1 MSIVQLNDLCDDL
14 IEKIPVMG
22 NDENS
27 TAVVQ
32 EICLQ
37 PCDRGHVQMVRRLIE
52 KNDIRVC
59 EKKLAQGNSC
69 LLAAG
74 KCGNLLGELL
84 LRKTKSL

>member
-37 PCDRGHVQMVRRLIE
+37 PCDGGHIQMVRRLIE
-52 KNDIRVC
+52 ENDVRIC
-59 EKKLAQGNSC
+59 EKKFTQRNSC
-69 LLAAG
+69 LLSAG
-74 KCGNLLGELL
+74 QCGDLFGKLF
-84 LRKTKSL
+84 LRKSESL

>member
-32 EICLQ
+32 EISLQ
-37 PCDRGHVQMVRRLIE
+37 PCDGGHVQMVRRLIE

-69 LLAAG
+69 LLSAG
-74 KCGNLLGELL
+74 ECGDLLGELL
-84 LRKTKSL
+84 LRKAKSL